1 MNLIAEIE
9 RKYQFVL
16 LRSPYELMAFNLVS
30 ELFPKIIEF
39 KTEGYRQEYGQF
51 VLPFD
56 SSDFVASHLLLCEKQ
71 NGGSLEPVLGF
82 KSVTLEKCDQHQIH
96 FPMLSMFD
104 GEDPDSIYRLTIK
117 SLIDKYRSCG
127 AGHKIAYNG
136 SFTISPKLRENKE
149 LMKHLWDVTFSLLTN
164 YYIDYE
170 IDHVVAVCATKFKVD
185 KKKERLGWNYIEGEH
200 GVLMPYV
207 CKTFF
212 NAPAV
217 PMELTNMKFKGKLC
231 SEKFKS
237 MWENR
242 LTLDV
247 HHLYDVKK
255 AA

>member
-1 MNLIAEIE
+1 VDLLAEIE

-16 LRSPYELMAFNLVS
+16 LRSPYELMSFNLVS
-30 ELFPKIIEF
+30 ELFPKIVKF

-56 SSDFVASHLLLCEKQ
+56 SSDFVASHLLLCEKKSD
-71 NGGSLEPVLGF
+71 GSLEPVLGF
-82 KSVTLEKCDQHQIH
+82 KSVTLEKCDQHRIN
-96 FPMLSMFD
+96 FPMLSMLD
-104 GEDPDSIYRLTIK
+104 GEDPNNIYRVTIK

-164 YYIDYE
+164 YYIEYD

-185 KKKERLGWNYIEGEH
+185 KKKELLGWNYIEGEH
-200 GVLMPYV
+200 GVLRPYV
-207 CKTFF
+207 CKSFF
-212 NAPAV
+212 DAPAV
-217 PMELTNMKFKGKLC
+217 PMELTNMKIKGKVC
-231 SEKFKS
+231 AEKFKS
-237 MWENR
+237 MWEDR
-242 LTLDV
+242 LTLDSDN
-247 HHLYDVKK
+247 LYDVKK